1 VTTPIRIRAITP
13 IDVPE
18 DEVVRRQERYD
29 ALSPP
34 DVQVEL
40 FNLAGSPPQLDSAAA
55 CRASERLAVAEALRT
70 DPERYDAV
78 MIDCVLDPGLEQ
90 LEQQAPLPALGMLK
104 LCAGTLAAAGHRFG
118 AVARNQP
125 IADEL
130 AARVAALGHAA
141 AFDRVAVLELSLED
155 IVDTA
160 RWNAVL
166 SRAAAEFE
174 GTPTSVLINGC
185 SAVEVLPGQG
195 HGVAIVD
202 PTALALS
209 VLGLTLSRGLPLPRP
224 GLSAPKKP
232 RGD

>member
-1 VTTPIRIRAITP
+1 MTVRIRALTP
-13 IDVPE
+13 INVPE
-18 DEVVRRQERYD
+18 DELRRRQERYD
-29 ALSPP
+29 ALSPAG
-34 DVQVEL
+34 VSVEL
-40 FNLAGSPPQLDSAAA
+40 FNLAGSPPELDSAAA

-70 DPERYDAV
+70 DPQSYAAV

-90 LEQQAPLPALGMLK
+90 LEQQAPVPAFGILK

-130 AARVAALGHAA
+130 AARVAALGHRA
-141 AFDRVAVLELSLED
+141 AFDRVAVLDLALED
-155 IVDTA
+155 IGDTA

-166 SRAAAEFE
+166 SRAAAGFE
-174 GTPTSVLINGC
+174 DSGTTVVINGC
-185 SAVEVLPGQG
+185 SAVEVLPREGA
-195 HGVAIVD
+195 GVAVID

-224 GLSAPKKP
+224 PARRAAAAGS
-232 RGD
+232 R